1 MIKVFSDTTYA
12 VTGINSHVIVSD
24 LFQKKIIYI
33 WSDRNELNHILQRFI
48 KFKRNEKYYETVFR
62 KKVQKSN

>member
-1 MIKVFSDTTYA
+1 MFSDTTYA